1 MKQLK
6 PNFFIIGAP
15 KCGTTSLSVYL
26 SEHREIVMSHPK
38 EPHYFSTDIENGRM
52 TDQSKYLSKI
62 KPLLLLVMPRRF
74 TSIPKMQLKTLWS
87 LILMRN
93 LL

>member
-26 SEHREIVMSHPK
+26 SEHQEIVMSNPK

-52 TDQSKYLSKI
+52 TDQSKYLGQNM
-62 KPLLLLVMPRRF
+62 LD
-74 TSIPKMQLKTLWS
+74 
-87 LILMRN
+87 ILTDPSSGHFQY
-93 LL
+93 LY

>member
-26 SEHREIVMSHPK
+26 SEHQEIVMSHPK

-52 TDQSKYLSKI
+52 TDQSKYLACFAQDKTLATAFFEGSYV
-62 KPLLLLVMPRRF
+62 L
-74 TSIPKMQLKTLWS
+74 TSIAVFGT
-87 LILMRN
+87 
-93 LL
+93 